1 MRRNERTVQAHR
13 IRMKNIMAATF
24 LVLSLSSGAIA
35 ATVTNA
41 GSGAVVLVVV
51 ENGNRME
58 ISIDAGSS
66 EQICPSGCF
75 VTLPNGDRVGLEGG
89 ETVEIK
95 DGAATIR

>member
-1 MRRNERTVQAHR
+1 
-13 IRMKNIMAATF
+13 MKKIMTATF
-24 LVLSLSSGAIA
+24 LMLGALSSGAVA

-58 ISIDAGSS
+58 VSIDAGAS

-89 ETVEIK
+89 ETIEIK
-95 DGAATIR
+95 DGSATIR